1 MRAIMKTSLAL
12 PIAAAVLMGLMAVF
26 HWVKLQNVHEVIR
39 VYDGDTIQ
47 IDDGRKIRL
56 IGVDAPEVE
65 SPYTQEEP
73 YGSLSRKYLN
83 SLLAGKKVFI
93 KVGEEPY
100 DRFGRTLAYVYAD
113 DILINGRI
121 IRDGWARAYVRFD
134 YEYKDL
140 FTAYEKEARAK
151 GLGIWESGER
161 DSGSRFRD
169 SE

>member
-1 MRAIMKTSLAL
+1 MAFMT
-12 PIAAAVLMGLMAVF
+12 VL
-26 HWVKLQNVHEVIR
+26 HWVKYQDLHEVVR

-65 SPYTQEEP
+65 SPYTKEEP
-73 YGSLSRKYLN
+73 YGSLSRKYLS

-93 KVGEEPY
+93 KEGEESR

-113 DILINGRI
+113 GILINGRI
-121 IRDGWARAYVRFD
+121 IRDGWAKAYVRFD
-134 YEYKDL
+134 HEYKEL
-140 FTAYEKEARAK
+140 FTTYEKEAKAK
-151 GLGIWESGER
+151 GLGIWGSGRPDFESG
-161 DSGSRFRD
+161 FQD

>member
-1 MRAIMKTSLAL
+1 MKTSLAVT
-12 PIAAAVLMGLMAVF
+12 AAAVMLMGVMAVF
-26 HWVKLQNVHEVIR
+26 HCVKLQNLHEVVR

-47 IDDGRKIRL
+47 IEDGRKIRL

-65 SPYTQEEP
+65 SPYTKEEP

-83 SLLAGKKVFI
+83 GLLAGKKVLI
-93 KVGEEPY
+93 IVGKEPF

-113 DILINGRI
+113 DVLINGRI
-121 IRDGWARAYVRFD
+121 IRDGWARVYMRFD
-134 YEYKDL
+134 FEYKDL

-151 GLGIWESGER
+151 SVGVWQRGER
-161 DSGSRFRD
+161 DLGSVFRD